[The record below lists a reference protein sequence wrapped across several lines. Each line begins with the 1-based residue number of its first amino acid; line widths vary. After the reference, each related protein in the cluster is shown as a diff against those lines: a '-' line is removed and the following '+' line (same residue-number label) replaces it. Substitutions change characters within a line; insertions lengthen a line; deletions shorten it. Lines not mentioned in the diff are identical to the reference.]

1 MITCRELIS
10 FLADYLEHELPE
22 EKSADFERHLAVCPS
37 CREYLATYRETI
49 AMAKTATASPELRVE
64 DVPEDLVTAILSSIR
79 R

>member
-22 EKSADFERHLAVCPS
+22 EKNADFEHHLAVCPS

-49 AMAKTATASPELRVE
+49 AMAKIAVTVPELRVE
-64 DVPEDLVTAILSSIR
+64 DVPDDLVTAIMSSIKR
-79 R
+79 